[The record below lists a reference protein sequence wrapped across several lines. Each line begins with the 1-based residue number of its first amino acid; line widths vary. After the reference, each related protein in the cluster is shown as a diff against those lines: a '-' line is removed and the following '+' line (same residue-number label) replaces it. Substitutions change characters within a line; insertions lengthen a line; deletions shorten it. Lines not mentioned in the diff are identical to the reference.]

1 MKLIVT
7 YKVNGNIYRV
17 NINSS
22 EFNVYN
28 ELNKILETICEK
40 FNVEEYSV
48 TKVKEEIQLDKVTP
62 EIVNAI
68 NRSSDFRFSEDEKL
82 NFIVKTIFNTQ
93 IGLVISRLMNSTLS
107 KEEEVIK
114 VTDPCHNKLPK
125 MSIIY
130 YAIDENR
137 NIVAKGSTKEEIDE
151 IMKKKGYE
159 KGTYDIITVIDD

>member
-1 MKLIVT
+1 MELIVT
-7 YKVNGNIYRV
+7 YKVNGNVYRV

-48 TKVKEEIQLDKVTP
+48 TKVKEEIQLDKITP
-62 EIVNAI
+62 EIINEI
-68 NRSSDFRFSEDEKL
+68 NRSLDFRFSEDEKL

-114 VTDPCHNKLPK
+114 
-125 MSIIY
+125 
-130 YAIDENR
+130 
-137 NIVAKGSTKEEIDE
+137 GSTKEEIDE